1 MALIYIWLEWLKS
14 AVKNRPCLWSDQNF
28 TGFHRYALTVL
39 KSTPSRANLYSSHQH
54 RNQQLEQNSKSKA
67 LRCRQHKISWKAK
80 LIGKK
85 MQKLQAEMKIPWIDL
100 LSVLVEMLV
109 CLEGR
114 LEYVTQQSKM
124 EVLLQLPVAME
135 KHPVMTDILMQRW
148 GC

>member
-1 MALIYIWLEWLKS
+1 
-14 AVKNRPCLWSDQNF
+14 
-28 TGFHRYALTVL
+28 
-39 KSTPSRANLYSSHQH
+39 
-54 RNQQLEQNSKSKA
+54 
-67 LRCRQHKISWKAK
+67 
-80 LIGKK
+80 

-109 CLEGR
+109 CLEGW

-135 KHPVMTDILMQRW
+135 KHRVMTDILMQRW

>member
-1 MALIYIWLEWLKS
+1 
-14 AVKNRPCLWSDQNF
+14 
-28 TGFHRYALTVL
+28 
-39 KSTPSRANLYSSHQH
+39 
-54 RNQQLEQNSKSKA
+54 
-67 LRCRQHKISWKAK
+67 
-80 LIGKK
+80 

-135 KHPVMTDILMQRW
+135 KDRVMTDILMQRW